1 MALGPD
7 DIPERV
13 ARLFDNVKQQTEHE
27 ARPSG
32 AKAGSRSSDKEDQL
46 IQYYISHL
54 NLIINWGSYNEFLDA
69 KEVIKMAQ
77 IKSHMEVSK
86 HPQILEVR
94 SLYNKV
100 VSIIRARYSVPDV
113 ERWLKEINDEIADS
127 KARNNQNALKCPI
140 SSWSDVT
147 SDGKPKSKMLCA
159 IIALR
164 SLLEEKKLQ
173 LRNDVWKSYS
183 VITDE
188 KGSEQYHSR
197 QTDSILREWRNY
209 IYERKCIMPSMDIIK
224 DAYHQI
230 AKDNEFHSLQEKI
243 RAVEWDGQDRYEAGA
258 RAFGL
263 KLTGEG
269 EDDLHFTVRVFQQH
283 LMASMARVFHPGVWY
298 DLVLCTFG
306 SQGAGKTT
314 GLRILYGRDNII
326 SCNFFE
332 LDPKV
337 QSERTRNGIAAV
349 ENADTFGDAR
359 KADFNRIKADV
370 STDSYLGRDAY
381 GRVEDM
387 RRVLITYVI
396 WYTGNELKVLRD
408 PTGNRRFII
417 VYSERAIDEDWLRL
431 NGDQLWAQSYSDME
445 QLRSDYLEEMRRK
458 GIAEEYPKFLE
469 LPRDLWAEAERRQNA
484 SMVDGGP
491 WEDWL
496 PEIIF
501 QNFVVWPLKWANV
514 KSSIHFVT
522 RDVLKYLQEKYPK
535 AGISD
540 QSLSLAM
547 SKLVVLAKE
556 KCEGLNEDIK
566 WRKAQIKRRHGNLR
580 GYRIDFEGESKERA
594 FMILRQIVADEG
606 KSAEENFDENVI
618 DMLQSNKPL

>member
-1 MALGPD
+1 MSDEEDLK
-7 DIPERV
+7 ERENV
-13 ARLFDNVKQQTEHE
+13 TRLDENPAFRTNNHNENSTG
-27 ARPSG
+27 S
-32 AKAGSRSSDKEDQL
+32 AKANTKADKEDRL
-46 IQYYISHL
+46 IQNYISHL
-54 NLIINWGSYNEFLDA
+54 DLIINWGSYNEFLDA

-77 IKSHMEVSK
+77 IKSHMGVSK
-86 HPQILEVR
+86 HPQILEVQ

-100 VSIIRARYSVPDV
+100 VSIIRARYSAPDI
-113 ERWLKEINDEIADS
+113 ERWFKEVNDEIADS

-140 SSWSDVT
+140 GSWSDVT
-147 SDGKPKSKMLCA
+147 SDGKFKQPVLRA
-159 IIALR
+159 IVALR
-164 SLLEEKKLQ
+164 TLLEEKKLQ

-183 VITDE
+183 IITDE
-188 KGSEQYHSR
+188 KGNEQYHSR

-209 IYERKCIMPSMDIIK
+209 IYERKTIMYSMDVAK

-243 RAVEWDGQDRYEAGA
+243 RAVKWDGRDRYEAGA
-258 RAFGL
+258 KAFGL

-269 EDDLHFTVRVFQQH
+269 EDSLHFTARVFKQH
-283 LMASMARVFHPGVWY
+283 LMASMARVFYPGVWY

-337 QSERTRNGIAAV
+337 QSEKTRNGVAAV

-417 VYSERAIDEDWLRL
+417 VYSERSIDEDWLRL
-431 NGDQLWAQSYSDME
+431 NSDQLWAQTYADME
-445 QLRSDYLEEMRRK
+445 RLRGDYLESMRAR
-458 GIAEEYPKFLE
+458 GIAEEYPKYLE
-469 LPRDLWAEAERRQNA
+469 LPHDLWVEAERRQNA
-484 SMVDGGP
+484 SMVDSLP

-501 QNFVVWPLKWANV
+501 QNFVVWPLKV
-514 KSSIHFVT
+514 KDKSGDLVVKGKKTIHFLT
-522 RDVLKYLQEKYPK
+522 RDVLNFLHEKYQK
-535 AGISD
+535 ANISD
-540 QSLSLAM
+540 QSLSMAI

-556 KCEGLNEDIK
+556 RCEGLEEDIK
-566 WRKAQIKRRHGNLR
+566 WRSAQIKRKNGNLR
-580 GYRIDFEGESKERA
+580 GYRID
-594 FMILRQIVADEG
+594 LREKA
-606 KSAEENFDENVI
+606 KKR
-618 DMLQSNKPL
+618 LL